1 MALCEQLEP
10 ADFVITVDG
19 DPEIYFI
26 GDQPRMRIRSGKDV
40 YDIVARPE
48 QLFSAIGSAKRAIK
62 AWLGGKACRVVGIQ
76 R

>member
-1 MALCEQLEP
+1 MPTIDPLEW

-26 GDQPRMRIRSGKDV
+26 GDQPRLRIRSGKRV

-48 QLFSAIGSAKRAIK
+48 QLVSALGSGHRAIK
-62 AWLGGKACRVVGIQ
+62 GWLGRKACNVVRFQ